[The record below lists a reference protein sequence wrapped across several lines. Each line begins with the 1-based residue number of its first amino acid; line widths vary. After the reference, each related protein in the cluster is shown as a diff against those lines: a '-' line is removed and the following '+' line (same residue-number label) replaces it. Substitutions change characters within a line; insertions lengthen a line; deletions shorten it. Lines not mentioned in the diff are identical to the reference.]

1 MPETVLKFHDAADG
15 LPAMHQVEAGID
27 LLQWHRV
34 GYQVVY
40 VDLALHV
47 PVHDLW
53 HVRPAPG
60 AAEGAT
66 LPDPPR
72 DELKRARGDLLP
84 RPGHPDDYRDA
95 PALVG
100 ALESLAHHIDV
111 AYALEAVVGTAIG
124 QVDEIRHQVLLDL
137 TGVHEMG
144 HPELLRQGLA
154 SWVDVHANYLVSPD
168 HAGALDYV

>member
-66 LPDPPR
+66 LPDPSR

-84 RPGHPDDYRDA
+84 RPGHPDDHRDA
-95 PALVG
+95 PAPVG
-100 ALESLAHHIDV
+100 ALQGLAHNVHV
-111 AYALEAVVGTAIG
+111 ADALEGVVCPAAG
-124 QVDEIRHQVLLDL
+124 QVDEIRDEVTLPI
-137 TGVHEMG
+137 V
-144 HPELLRQGLA
+144 R
-154 SWVDVHANYLVSPD
+154 VDEVCHTEF
-168 HAGALDYV
+168 